1 MAKVI
6 LEIGETEKHQIVVN
20 WSLFMKHLTIEL
32 DGVRVTD
39 EYHYSPAPKKFHFD
53 VGNTEK
59 HLVEISAG
67 GFSPI
72 RVSVDGKAVQ
82 KF

>member
-1 MAKVI
+1 MAKVM
-6 LEIGETEKHQIVVN
+6 LEIGETEKHKIVVN

-32 DGVRVTD
+32 DGVRVID
-39 EYHYSPAPKKFHFD
+39 EYHYSPLPKKYNLD
-53 VGNTEK
+53 VGSSEK
-59 HLVEISAG
+59 PLVEISAG

-72 RVSVDGKAVQ
+72 KVSVDGKAFQ